1 MLKSKIETNTRRMH
15 MSNLTQKS
23 FIPLFIFGLI
33 IVSLTG
39 AFPTKIS
46 ATTTSNEKPD
56 PNKYFEMPADD
67 SDSIEESNESSSVI
81 TEEPTAPITL
91 DPKETQDES
100 SSVLTPDS
108 RFSSIY
114 EATVDETPEQEPSDQ
129 TVSTKPIPNTSK
141 GNTQAGSFQV
151 LKTQK
156 PKSTSLIIM
165 ASINKLMDYPKLVH
179 NILTVFP
186 YSLFNPMSD
195 LTPSIPIACYTQATI
210 LGIYLDRQPS

>member
-1 MLKSKIETNTRRMH
+1 

-23 FIPLFIFGLI
+23 FIPLFILGLI

-39 AFPTKIS
+39 AFPTKII
-46 ATTTSNEKPD
+46 ATTTSNEKP
-56 PNKYFEMPADD
+56 NTNNYFEMPADD
-67 SDSIEESNESSSVI
+67 SDSIEESNESSSVV

-100 SSVLTPDS
+100 SSVLSPDS

-114 EATVDETPEQEPSDQ
+114 EATVDETPEQQKPSDQ
-129 TVSTKPIPNTSK
+129 TVSTRPFPNTSK

-151 LKTQK
+151 LKAQK

-165 ASINKLMDYPKLVH
+165 ASINKLMNHPKLVH

-186 YSLFNPMSD
+186 YSLFNPMPD
-195 LTPSIPIACYTQATI
+195 LVPSIPIACYTQATI
-210 LGIYLDRQPS
+210 LGIYLDRLPS